1 MVCLHATAW
10 GQTDSLD
17 YTPMGGGYTPSSITT
32 TVEYDAE
39 TGSYVKVT
47 KLGDMVLGREYMTF
61 DEYQDWKMGDLMQQY
76 WNEKKEGT
84 VLDNTEGGLLSKIPG
99 FSQIMEKLDLLNGK
113 PLIEIT
119 PSGSAELTFQVVN
132 NYRDDPQRDASE
144 RSVTTFDFDE
154 NLQINL
160 NAKIGD
166 LISFDINQNT
176 HATFDFE
183 NQLKLKYEGKE
194 DDVLQLFEA
203 ADISFPLQTTLIK
216 GSQQLFGFHT
226 KLKFGK
232 LTVDAVLSEKETSTE
247 NLQVK
252 GGASSHEFEI
262 RADEYEDNRHY
273 FISQYFYDNYNRAMS
288 TLPVVNSNIKI
299 IRIEVWRTNVGAAV
313 TQNRNIVAL
322 TDLGEGVPSN
332 VRVHGSGPQ
341 LPGNNANDLLQL
353 VNPASIRSVNSVT
366 SYMQGVGLTAGTD
379 YEKVES
385 ARLLNSN
392 EYTFNRELGFISLN
406 QPLANDQVLAV
417 AFQYQVVGD
426 TTVYQVGEL
435 TTDGVNDP
443 NTLIVK
449 LLKGTTVDTH
459 HPLWKLMMKNVYF
472 LKSSQLSREG
482 FRLNVLYESAEGG
495 VGVGFFTE
503 GPRQGVP
510 LIELFGMDRMDASQS
525 YYYAD
530 GVFDWFDSAAYKGG
544 LIQASTGRIF
554 FPYVEPFGKDLRTI
568 LGDDEMANRYC
579 FDSLYTMTQA
589 LAQQYADR
597 NRFYL
602 EGYYT
607 STVSGEISLGYSVT
621 QGSVTVTAGGM
632 PLIENVDYTV
642 DYTMGTV
649 RIINE
654 SILSSGT
661 PISVSS
667 ENNSFSMTTK
677 RMLGLHLNYEI
688 EPDFNIGAT
697 VMNLHEKPLTQKNNF
712 GDEPTS
718 NTIWGVDLNWRG
730 EVPLVTKLIDM
741 LPGIDTKAPSN
752 LTLTAEFAHFIPG
765 MSQTGMSEGSVSY
778 VDDFEGAESSINLTT
793 VNSWFLASTPQDWQR
808 PMAMFPET
816 APGSGLAYGF
826 NRAKLAW
833 YRISNDFY
841 NSGTRPSNITA
852 DDLSQPYA
860 RRIYEQEVFPNKDRV
875 AGQPT
880 YVYELNLAYYP
891 EEKGPYNYDVAPTAF
906 SAGITDS
913 GTLVDPKSRWGGIM
927 RKLDYTDFETQNIET
942 IEFWLMDPFIEN
954 PNHTGGKLYI
964 NLGDVSEDIL
974 RDGRKAFENGLPTS
988 ALVVNVDTTI
998 WGRVP
1003 TTQPIVNAF
1012 DNDAQSRMYQDIG
1025 YDGLGSTHGLTDEQA
1040 FFSDYLEAIAQR
1052 FGTASLAYQRAAEDP
1067 SGDDFRYFRSSYYD
1081 ANDVKITARYKLYN
1095 NPEGNSPVDE
1105 DTDEEYM
1112 TSASAYP
1119 NVEDINKDNTL
1130 SEAENYYQYE
1140 IDLRPDRMVIGENHI
1155 VDIQEARNVQ
1165 LANGETTTCR
1175 WYQFRIPIREPDQKV
1190 GNINGFQSIRFM
1202 RMFLNDFEEPVILRF
1217 ATLDLLYSTWRKY
1230 SEDLM
1235 QPGDYVTGTTEETS
1249 FNISTVNIEENGS
1262 RQPVPYV
1269 LPPGI
1274 EREEWYSS
1282 GNSYTQLNEQSMSLD
1297 VDQLS
1302 SGDAR
1307 AIYRSTSY
1315 DLRQYGHMKMFVHA
1329 EKKYA
1334 TDQMNDDDLVL
1345 FVRLGT
1351 DYTSNYY
1358 EYEIP
1363 LKFTPWNTPSDD
1375 AYAIWPR
1382 ENNVDIDLQ
1391 RMTEIKTNRNRR
1403 IRQGES
1409 GYSPTLLYSEMVEE
1423 KKYTVLGTP
1432 NLGKVKVIMVGVR
1445 NPKKESLTDG
1455 NNMLPKSAIVWINEL
1470 RLSDYMNKGGWAAMA
1485 LARTNLADVGNL
1497 SLYGSYT
1504 TANFGN
1510 LEDPLI
1516 KEELMNT
1523 FTFQTTF
1530 DMELAK
1536 FLPEEW
1542 GLHIPFYLDYNRE
1555 IGSPEYNPYNPDVL
1569 LSEDLSTFTTGE
1581 ERDSVRHMT
1590 QRRKSTTNITLA
1602 NVRKD
1607 RVGKE
1612 SLKPHFYDIENFS
1625 FSYAYSGE
1633 RSSDEETEHY
1643 SKDQHRGG
1651 FTYSYSLQPQPVK
1664 PFEKVKL
1671 FKGKTWKI
1679 LKEFNFYYLP
1689 KSLSFSTEIY
1699 RDFEETMLR
1708 NKSAALV
1715 IIKPTYFKQ
1724 FTWQRN
1730 YGLQYDLMRSF
1741 RIQYSANANAR
1752 IEEPIGRIESSSAS
1766 DSIWRSIARGGTMQ
1780 NFQQS
1785 ITANYDLPIGKLP
1798 YMDFLKVP
1806 LSYRTNFTYQ
1816 GTTQALQSLGS
1827 VLQGSSTFQMSATA
1841 NLQNLYNKIP
1851 LLKDANAPSSSNK
1864 NQSQNRNKNKQKLS
1878 PQDSLAM
1885 ADSLRHAE
1893 LMETLKQIGYFGLR
1907 LVTGVKDFSLQ
1918 YNVTSGSRIPGYMG
1932 EPRFL
1937 GLDPSHA
1944 WTPGVGYILGYD
1956 MDVAE
1961 DLLRRDL
1968 LSSDSLFNQ
1977 PHEQTNNRTLTLQ
1990 ANLEPIRDLKIVV
2003 NATQNYTSRDEY
2015 YYKYLT
2021 DRGYV
2026 DGPLSERMIG
2036 SFTTTT
2042 WSFATAFTN
2051 PDELFAQFLENRS
2064 IIAER
2069 LAAANPD
2076 PYSNQTV
2083 LDTMNGQYYPAGYSA
2098 NSQTVLLTAF
2108 LATYLGNDPATQ
2120 SFSPFLRFP
2129 LPNWN
2134 INYNGLNK
2142 VQFLKKWF
2150 TNITI
2155 SHRYTSTYSIGNFYT
2170 DATISGL
2177 DDYDYGSETQIN
2189 SMGDYV
2195 PPVSMEGVQITEQ
2208 FNPLVRISV
2217 NMVNSFQFNFSLQK
2231 NRTLMLSFS
2240 NNQLTETTR
2249 SGFTVGAGYRFK
2261 DIAFNV
2267 RFADKVHK
2275 LKSDL
2280 VVQLNLTYNSNMTNI
2295 RKINQNLSQISS
2307 GSSVWMAELSGEY
2320 ELTKNLTLKAFFQTN
2335 INTPYI
2341 SNSYPNSTTKGGL
2354 TVRFSF

>member
-1 MVCLHATAW
+1 MVCLSAPAW
-10 GQTDSLD
+10 GQTDSSG
-17 YTPMGGGYTPSSITT
+17 YTPMGSGYTPSSITT

-39 TGSYVKVT
+39 SGTYVKVT
-47 KLGDMVLGREYMTF
+47 RLGEMVLGKEYMTF
-61 DEYQDWKMGDLMQQY
+61 DEYQDWKMDELMQQY
-76 WNEKKEGT
+76 WDEKKEGT
-84 VLDNTEGGLLSKIPG
+84 VLDNSEGGLLSKIPG
-99 FSQIMEKLDLLNGK
+99 FNQISEKLNLLNGK

-119 PSGSAELTFQVVN
+119 PSGSAELTFQIVN
-132 NYRDDPQRDASE
+132 NYRNDPQRDASE

-194 DDVLQLFEA
+194 DDILQLFEA
-203 ADISFPLQTTLIK
+203 ADISFPLNTTLIK

-226 KLKFGK
+226 KLKFGR
-232 LTVDAVLSEKETSTE
+232 LTIDAVLSEKETSTE
-247 NLQVK
+247 NMQVK

-262 RADEYEDNRHY
+262 RADEYEDNRHF
-273 FISQYFYDNYNRAMS
+273 FIAQYFYENYNRAMS
-288 TLPVVNSNIKI
+288 TLPVVNSNVKI
-299 IRIEVWRTNVGAAV
+299 LRIEVWRTNVGAAV

-332 VRVHGSGPQ
+332 YRVHGSGPQ
-341 LPGNNANDLLQL
+341 LPRNSANDLLDL
-353 VNPASIRSVNSVT
+353 VNPSSIRSINSVT
-366 SYMQGVGLTAGTD
+366 SYMQGIGFVSGTD

-392 EYTFNRELGFISLN
+392 EYTFNRELGFITLS

-449 LLKGTTVDTH
+449 LLKSTSVDTH

-472 LKSSQLSREG
+472 LKSSQLSRDG
-482 FRLNVLYESAEGG
+482 FRLNVLYESAQGG
-495 VGVGFFTE
+495 VGVGYFTE
-503 GPRQGVP
+503 GAKQGVP

-525 YYYAD
+525 YFYAD

-568 LGDDEMANRYC
+568 LDDEEMANRYC

-677 RMLGLHLNYEI
+677 RMLGLHLNYEF
-688 EPDFNIGAT
+688 EPDFNLGAT

-730 EVPLVTKLIDM
+730 EVPVITKLMDM

-752 LTLTAEFAHFIPG
+752 LSLTAEFAHFIPG

-778 VDDFEGAESSINLTT
+778 IDDFEGAESNINLTT

-808 PMAMFPET
+808 PSAMFPET
-816 APGSGLAYGF
+816 APGSELAYGF

-841 NSGTRPSNITA
+841 NSSTRPSNINA
-852 DDLSQPYA
+852 DDLSKPYA

-913 GTLVDPKSRWGGIM
+913 GTLVNPKSRWGGIM
-927 RKLDYTDFETQNIET
+927 RKMDYTDFETQNIET

-954 PNHTGGKLYI
+954 SNHTGGKLYI
-964 NLGDVSEDIL
+964 NLGDISEDIL

-988 ALVVNVDTTI
+988 AVVVNVDTTI

-1025 YDGLGSTHGLTDEQA
+1025 YDGLSSTHGMNDEQS
-1040 FFSDYLEAIAQR
+1040 FFADYLEAIAQR
-1052 FGTASLAYQRAAEDP
+1052 YGTTSRAYQQASEDP
-1067 SGDDFRYFRSSYYD
+1067 SNDDFRYFRSSYYD
-1081 ANDVKITARYKLYN
+1081 ANNVKINDRYKKYN
-1095 NPEGNSPVDE
+1095 NAEGNSPVDE
-1105 DTDEEYM
+1105 NTDEEYM

-1119 NVEDINKDNTL
+1119 NVEDINRDNTL
-1130 SEAENYYQYE
+1130 SESENYYQYE

-1155 VDIQEARNVQ
+1155 VDIQDARNIQ
-1165 LANGETTTCR
+1165 LANGETTNCR
-1175 WYQFRIPIREPDQKV
+1175 WYLFRIPVREPSQKV

-1217 ATLDLLYSTWRKY
+1217 ATLDLKYSTWRKY
-1230 SEDLM
+1230 AEELL

-1274 EREEWYSS
+1274 EREEWYTS
-1282 GNSYTQLNEQSMSLD
+1282 GNSYTQLNEQSLSLD
-1297 VDQLS
+1297 VDRLA

-1334 TDQMNDDDLVL
+1334 TDMMEDDDLVL

-1358 EYEIP
+1358 EYELP
-1363 LKFTPWNTPSDD
+1363 LKLTPWHTPSDD
-1375 AYAIWPR
+1375 AYAIWPS
-1382 ENNVDIDLQ
+1382 ENLVDIDLQ
-1391 RMTEIKTNRNRR
+1391 RLVDIKTNRNRR
-1403 IRQGES
+1403 IRQGENE
-1409 GYSPTLLYSEMVEE
+1409 YSPTLLYSEMVDG
-1423 KKYTVLGTP
+1423 KKYSVLGTP
-1432 NLGKVKVIMVGVR
+1432 NIGKVKVIMVGVR
-1445 NPKKESLTDG
+1445 NPKKETLTDG

-1470 RLSDYMNKGGWAAMA
+1470 RLSDYTNKGGWSAMA

-1510 LEDPLI
+1510 LEDPLV

-1530 DMELAK
+1530 DIELAK

-1569 LSEDLSTFTTGE
+1569 LSEDLSTFTTAA
-1581 ERDSVRHMT
+1581 ERDSVRQIT

-1607 RVGKE
+1607 RVGKDAA
-1612 SLKPHFYDIENFS
+1612 KPHIYDIENFS

-1633 RSSDEETEHY
+1633 RSSSEEIEY
-1643 SKDQHRGG
+1643 YNKDQHRGG
-1651 FTYSYSLQPQPVK
+1651 FTYNYSLQPQPVK
-1664 PFEKVKL
+1664 PFDKVKL
-1671 FKGKTWKI
+1671 FKAKGWKI
-1679 LKEFNFYYLP
+1679 IKEFNFYYLP

-1708 NKSAALV
+1708 NKSAAQI

-1730 YGLQYDLMRSF
+1730 YGLQYDLMRSL
-1741 RIQYSANANAR
+1741 RIQYSANANSR
-1752 IEEPIGRIESSSAS
+1752 IDEPIGRIETSSAV
-1766 DSIWRSIARGGTMQ
+1766 DSIWRSIARGGTIQ
-1780 NFQQS
+1780 NFQQQ
-1785 ITANYDLPIGKLP
+1785 ITVNYDAPIGKLP
-1798 YMDFLKVP
+1798 YLDFIKMP
-1806 LSYRTNFTYQ
+1806 LSYRTNYNYQ
-1816 GTTQALQSLGS
+1816 GATQALQSLGS
-1827 VLQGSSTFQMSATA
+1827 VLQGSSTFQFSTTA
-1841 NLQNLYNKIP
+1841 NLQTLYNKIP
-1851 LLKDANAPSSSNK
+1851 LLKDANAQSNAK
-1864 NQSQNRNKNKQKLS
+1864 KSQPKNKRNQPKLS
-1878 PQDSLAM
+1878 PQDSLAL
-1885 ADSLRHAE
+1885 ADSLSKAE
-1893 LMETLKQIGYFGLR
+1893 LRETLKQIGYFGLR
-1907 LVTGVKDFSLQ
+1907 LVTCVKDFSLQ
-1918 YNVTSGSRIPGYMG
+1918 YTVTNGSRLPGYMG
-1932 EPRFL
+1932 EPRLF
-1937 GLDPSHA
+1937 GLDPNHS

-1956 MDVAE
+1956 YDVAE
-1961 DLLRRDL
+1961 DLLRLDL
-1968 LSSDSLFNQ
+1968 LSKDSLFNQ
-1977 PHEQTNNRTLTLQ
+1977 PHEMTANKSFTMQ
-1990 ANLEPIRDLKIVV
+1990 ANLEPIRDLKIAL
-2003 NATQNYTSRDEY
+2003 NATNNYTSREEY

-2021 DRGYV
+2021 DRGYI
-2026 DGPLSERMIG
+2026 DGPLSSRLVG

-2042 WSFATAFTN
+2042 WSFSTAFTD

-2064 IIAER
+2064 IIAQR
-2069 LAAANPD
+2069 LADANPD
-2076 PYSNQTV
+2076 PYSDQMV

-2098 NSQTVLLTAF
+2098 NSQTVLLASF
-2108 LATYLGNDPATQ
+2108 LATYLGNDPAKQ
-2120 SFSPFLRFP
+2120 SFSPFMKFP

-2142 VQFLKKWF
+2142 IQFLKKWF
-2150 TNITI
+2150 TNITL
-2155 SHRYTSTYSIGNFYT
+2155 SHRYSSTYSIGNYYT
-2170 DATISGL
+2170 DAAISGL
-2177 DDYDYGSETQIN
+2177 ENYDYGSETQLN

-2208 FNPLVRISV
+2208 FNPLIRVSV
-2217 NMVNSFQFNFSLQK
+2217 NMVNSFQFNFSIQK
-2231 NRTLMLSFS
+2231 NRTLTLSFS

-2249 SGFTVGAGYRFK
+2249 DGFTIGTGYRFK
-2261 DIAFNV
+2261 DVAFNV

-2275 LKSDL
+2275 LKSDI
-2280 VVQLNLTYNSNMTNI
+2280 VVQLNLTYNSNKTNI
-2295 RKINQNLSQISS
+2295 RKINQNISQISS
-2307 GSSVWMAELSGEY
+2307 GSSVWIVELSGEY
-2320 ELTKNLTLKAFFQTN
+2320 ALTTNLTLKAFFQTN